1 VADDRTVNERS
12 IEDLTLKDLFTL
24 PPGSL
29 SDPELA
35 AGVDAEDFRALRKQL
50 AAQPG
55 PIAWSLVQSEMAE
68 VLSATLNDSM
78 LSMWARAW
86 AKYQRLMDD
95 VERSRKSPDAVI
107 LSPLAEHSVDSTLH
121 PYLEI
126 FWGPKKIQ
134 KISFDVTLTTRFKGL
149 ILGLRKAQIMSLQ
162 LGECDWTGTIRIKDV
177 TLFRR
182 ELRTLTLPG
191 RIELRRGVSLGG
203 PARG

>member
-1 VADDRTVNERS
+1 MADDRTVNGRD
-12 IEDLTLKDLFTL
+12 IEDLTLNDLFTL

-35 AGVDAEDFRALRKQL
+35 AGVDAEELRVLRKHL
-50 AAQPG
+50 ATQPG
-55 PIAWSLVQSEMAE
+55 PIGWSLVQSKMAE
-68 VLSATLNDSM
+68 VLSATLYDSM
-78 LSMWARAW
+78 LSIWARAW
-86 AKYQRLMDD
+86 AKYQRLMED

-107 LSPLAEHSVDSTLH
+107 LSPLAEHSIDSTLH

-149 ILGLRKAQIMSLQ
+149 ILGLKKAQIMSLQ
-162 LGECDWTGTIRIKDV
+162 LAECEWSGSIRVKDV

-182 ELRTLTLPG
+182 ELRKLALPG
-191 RIELRRGVSLGG
+191 RIELSRGISLKR
-203 PARG
+203 PAN